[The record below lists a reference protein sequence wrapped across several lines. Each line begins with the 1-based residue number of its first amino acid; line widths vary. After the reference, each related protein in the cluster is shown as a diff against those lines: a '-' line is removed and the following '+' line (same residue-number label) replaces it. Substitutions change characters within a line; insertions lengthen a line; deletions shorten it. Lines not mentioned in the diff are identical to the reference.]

1 MAEENTTFD
10 EILEEVK
17 SEAKKEKAKKAALL
31 KTHPTNATLSLVD
44 GNICIHIDDAHY
56 VNGGYDIISEELND
70 MFDKCIEV
78 VFAGDPHDIINN
90 KNIYINDLERK
101 VNLLE
106 NDIKNT
112 TNENEKY
119 RSDYTQLLEEHA
131 ALDEEYK
138 ATLNQLEHAHHSIE
152 TLQETIN
159 THQETIDTQA
169 NQLKFFSD
177 ERAAILPKLCE
188 DAEKINDLTQQ
199 LEEVTKQRDNY
210 KEDCTCSE
218 EEYRKL
224 LGEHRDTEEELKE
237 CREALH
243 DAEQECEDLRK
254 HLGVISECLED
265 INALNVIIRKIFLNS
280 IKRSLDFDYFRPMFY
295 NTIVC

>member
-106 NDIKNT
+106 NDINNI
-112 TNENEKY
+112 TNEKEKY

-138 ATLNQLEHAHHSIE
+138 ATLKLTRKYLLFISRK
-152 TLQETIN
+152 TLY
-159 THQETIDTQA
+159 
-169 NQLKFFSD
+169 LS
-177 ERAAILPKLCE
+177 P
-188 DAEKINDLTQQ
+188 
-199 LEEVTKQRDNY
+199 
-210 KEDCTCSE
+210 
-218 EEYRKL
+218 
-224 LGEHRDTEEELKE
+224 
-237 CREALH
+237 
-243 DAEQECEDLRK
+243 
-254 HLGVISECLED
+254 
-265 INALNVIIRKIFLNS
+265 
-280 IKRSLDFDYFRPMFY
+280 
-295 NTIVC
+295 